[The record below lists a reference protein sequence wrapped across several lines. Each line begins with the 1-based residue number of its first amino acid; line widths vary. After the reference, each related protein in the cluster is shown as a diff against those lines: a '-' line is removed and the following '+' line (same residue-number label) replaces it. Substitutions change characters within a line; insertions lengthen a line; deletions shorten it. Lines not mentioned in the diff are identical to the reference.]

1 MLDQAGIQ
9 MAQGAALA
17 CERIAGVNDNM
28 HQPHY
33 HNYYELYY
41 LEDGGRYHRIENE
54 LYLLNPGELILFSPY
69 SMHYS
74 YGDLDM
80 PFKRIVLYF
89 RPDQV
94 DSPEL
99 LRLLDQENGIYRP
112 GSRET
117 LKIRRILT
125 DLLQEQGEGGQF
137 SHECCHC
144 LLNLLLCRLARQK
157 RADDSV
163 KAEQKRRVVQVM
175 RYIHQHYDENITLE
189 NLAERFFVSP
199 FYLCREF

>member
-80 PFKRIVLYF
+80 PFKAAAAPP
-89 RPDQV
+89 RPTH
-94 DSPEL
+94 
-99 LRLLDQENGIYRP
+99 
-112 GSRET
+112 RE
-117 LKIRRILT
+117 
-125 DLLQEQGEGGQF
+125 
-137 SHECCHC
+137 
-144 LLNLLLCRLARQK
+144 
-157 RADDSV
+157 
-163 KAEQKRRVVQVM
+163 
-175 RYIHQHYDENITLE
+175 
-189 NLAERFFVSP
+189 
-199 FYLCREF
+199 